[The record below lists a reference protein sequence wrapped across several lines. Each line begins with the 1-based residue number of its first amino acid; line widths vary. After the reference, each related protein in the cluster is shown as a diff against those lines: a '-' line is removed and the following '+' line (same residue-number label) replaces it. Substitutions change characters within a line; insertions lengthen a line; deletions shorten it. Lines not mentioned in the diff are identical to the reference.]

1 VSKKCNILL
10 VEDDPNFGLVL
21 CDYLKMNNYNVD
33 LATNGKIGYNLF
45 RNNAYDL
52 CILDVMMPEMDG
64 FTLAQEMVNH
74 GSDTPFFFLTAKS
87 LKEDVIQGYK
97 LGAKD
102 FLHKPFDP
110 EILILK
116 IKAILDTKVEEQL
129 PVEDSYTFL
138 NYSLDVNMRKLEGN
152 NISTQL
158 SPRECQL
165 LAYLLQNKNQLVKRD
180 QVLDNI
186 WKENTYF
193 TARSM
198 DVYINKLRKHFKAD
212 HRITLENLRGEGFVF
227 ALKGELAAP

>member
-1 VSKKCNILL
+1 ML

-21 CDYLKMNNYNVD
+21 CDYLKMNSYNVD

-45 RNNAYDL
+45 RNNDYDL

-74 GSDTPFFFLTAKS
+74 GSDIPFFFLTAKS

-116 IKAILDTKVEEQL
+116 IKAILDSKTEPVK
-129 PVEDSYTFL
+129 PVEDNYTFL
-138 NYSLDVNMRKLEGN
+138 NYSLDVNLRKLEGN
-152 NISTQL
+152 NIEKQL

-165 LAYLLQNKNQLVKRD
+165 LTYLIQNKNKLVKRD

-198 DVYINKLRKHFKAD
+198 DVYINKLRKHFKSD
-212 HRITLENLRGEGFVF
+212 ERITLENLRGEGFVF
-227 ALKGELAAP
+227 ALKGEVVS